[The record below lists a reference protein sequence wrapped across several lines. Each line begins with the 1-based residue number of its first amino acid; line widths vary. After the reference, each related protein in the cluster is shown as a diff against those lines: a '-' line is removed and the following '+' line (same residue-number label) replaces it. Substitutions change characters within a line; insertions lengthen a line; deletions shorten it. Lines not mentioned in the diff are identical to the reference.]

1 MECLHILDQINFG
14 YLEIEPV
21 ILGLMALHKSFVLVG
36 RHGTGKTRLARI
48 LSQGY
53 RQHSFVFYDAT
64 KEDLISIAGIPDP
77 DSLKG
82 GQLQFVPHQR
92 AIWDKATIVVDE
104 VTRANKENQNL
115 WLEIIEEHTCFG
127 LPLAYKSLIA
137 TANPDSYAAAFTLD
151 EALLDRFYAV
161 IPVPELQTR
170 LQDQDVQQLIAL
182 ASEPTLDGRRIGEV
196 FSRIR
201 QAHQD
206 LLAEGAMEK
215 ISTYLGKFI
224 PLLFDSLTGDP
235 DLYIS
240 PRTYARN
247 LPETMLA
254 VAAYFR
260 VVGTAYPLVDGALQA
275 LRYALATKLQLPL
288 STVEQLHESLKVL
301 LYEGALPE
309 ADQLRFTLNSLHLLE
324 EKLTCLQTRWADM
337 RRLFS
342 PDELEQYLP
351 ALVAEIEQQDCKA
364 SLLDLKRFL
373 SQVEYTG
380 DSLRKLEGKVIILLN
395 ATLNKSVPRLRA
407 LVQHEHVPEQ
417 ALEKMTRLQRLIEEH
432 QFIQDESPNIMRIK
446 QFLLEVYEGKRPD
459 DDMTFIQFFVD
470 EPL

>member
-1 MECLHILDQINFG
+1 MERLHLLDQINFG
-14 YLEIEPV
+14 YLEIEPA

-77 DSLKG
+77 DALKQ

-161 IPVPELQTR
+161 IPVPELQAR
-170 LQDQDVQQLIAL
+170 LQDQEVQELITL
-182 ASEPTLDGRRIGEV
+182 AAKPALDGDQIGAV
-196 FSRIR
+196 FTRIR
-201 QAHQD
+201 QAHQG

-215 ISTYLGKFI
+215 ITAYLGKFI
-224 PLLFDSLTGDP
+224 PLLFDALAGNP

-254 VAAYFR
+254 IAAYFR
-260 VVGTAYPLVDGALQA
+260 VVGTPYPLVDGALQA
-275 LRYALATKLQLPL
+275 LRYALATKLQLSL

-301 LYEGALPE
+301 LYEGVLPE
-309 ADQLRFTLNSLHLLE
+309 ADQLRFSLNSLQRFE
-324 EKLTCLQTRWADM
+324 EKFAYLQTRWADI
-337 RRLFS
+337 RRLL
-342 PDELEQYLP
+342 PLDELEKYLS
-351 ALVAEIEQQDCKA
+351 ALVAEIEQQDRKTD
-364 SLLDLKRFL
+364 LLDLKCFL
-373 SQVEYTG
+373 SQAAYPG
-380 DSLRKLEGKVIILLN
+380 DCLRKLEGKIIILLN
-395 ATLNKSVPRLRA
+395 AALNKTLPRIRA
-407 LVQHEHVPEQ
+407 LLQQEQ
-417 ALEKMTRLQRLIEEH
+417 LPQQASQRMTRLQRLVAEH
-432 QFIQDESPNIMRIK
+432 QFMQDESPDIMRIK
-446 QFLLEVYEGKRPD
+446 RFLLEVYAGKQAD
-459 DDMTFIQFFVD
+459 DDMTFIQFFAD
-470 EPL
+470 ERT